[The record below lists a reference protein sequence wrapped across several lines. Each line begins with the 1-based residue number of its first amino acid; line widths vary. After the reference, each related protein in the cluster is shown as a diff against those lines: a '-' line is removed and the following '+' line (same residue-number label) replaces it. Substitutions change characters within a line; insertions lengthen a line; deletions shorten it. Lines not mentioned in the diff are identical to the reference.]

1 MNKPVADIVGA
12 AAVHALPLGLA
23 PGRSR
28 TDFVDPAHL
37 SESPA
42 CRLYRLGFSRNFRQP
57 AATVSAASAHFK
69 GGIPALAPARQSRF
83 IEVIIRTCILDLANM
98 LHLS

>member
-23 PGRSR
+23 PGRSG

-42 CRLYRLGFSRNFRQP
+42 CRLCSLGFSRNFRQL

-69 GGIPALAPARQSRF
+69 GGIPALAPARQSPF
-83 IEVIIRTCILDLANM
+83 SEVIIRTYILDKSNLG
-98 LHLS
+98 L